1 MDRDHFYITLFS
13 NTSQDMYPDNKTA
26 AFTIHLAQPIR
37 LDPSEICEVALC
49 ELSYSAS
56 HQQLQ
61 LLNLN
66 YFVNSNVLR
75 SHSAPAYRHH

>member
-49 ELSYSAS
+49 ELSYSLTS
-56 HQQLQ
+56 WQPKVLDMR
-61 LLNLN
+61 
-66 YFVNSNVLR
+66 YFMN
-75 SHSAPAYRHH
+75 APMY